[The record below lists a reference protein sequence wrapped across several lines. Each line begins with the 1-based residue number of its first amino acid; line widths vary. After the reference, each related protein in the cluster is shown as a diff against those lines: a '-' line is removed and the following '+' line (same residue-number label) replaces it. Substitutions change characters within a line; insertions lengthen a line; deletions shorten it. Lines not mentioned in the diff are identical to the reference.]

1 MDGAVWDEG
10 GRHRARRRYL
20 GGMRFLTIPRR
31 RLVGAAV
38 LALAGLPALAQFTP
52 NQPWDPR
59 ARANSLSDA
68 DIAYCTAVLKGVVE
82 TQGAAIWPGDNE
94 ARDRLVSVTKS
105 GFAFV
110 GAMIKTGAKREYADS
125 LLEQAE
131 AVVDKQEASTSPE
144 QRALVRRQCEE
155 VGAALLK
162 RASSVERAFISYKAK
177 KEVERYLAKAAQR
190 R

>member
-1 MDGAVWDEG
+1 MTSPWWK
-10 GRHRARRRYL
+10 
-20 GGMRFLTIPRR
+20 
-31 RLVGAAV
+31 LVGPAV
-38 LALAGLPALAQFTP
+38 LALSGAPATAQFAP

-59 ARANSLSDA
+59 TRANSLSDG

-82 TQGAAIWPGDNE
+82 TQGAGIRAGDNE

-110 GAMIKTGAKREYADS
+110 GAMIKSGAKREYADS

-131 AVVDKQEASTSPE
+131 ATVAKQQATTSPE
-144 QRALVRRQCEE
+144 QRQLVRQRCEE
-155 VGAALLK
+155 VGAVLLK
-162 RASSVERAFISYKAK
+162 RASSVERGFISYKAK
-177 KEVERYLAKAAQR
+177 KEVERYLAKASQR

>member
-1 MDGAVWDEG
+1 MTD
-10 GRHRARRRYL
+10 
-20 GGMRFLTIPRR
+20 
-31 RLVGAAV
+31 
-38 LALAGLPALAQFTP
+38 LAQLEAQIIT
-52 NQPWDPR
+52 
-59 ARANSLSDA
+59 
-68 DIAYCTAVLKGVVE
+68 DIAAAADESALEAVRVAALGKKGSISALLATLGKMSPDE
-82 TQGAAIWPGDNE
+82 RKTQGAAIRPGDNE